1 MKFWDSSAVVAL
13 LVDEPAHRNV
23 TDVLAHDQGM
33 LVSWATPLECL
44 SALIRRTRD
53 GSLDEDGLRIAT
65 QRLRAVAAEWHEV
78 LPTPALRSV
87 AERMLRVHVLRATG
101 ALQLAAA
108 VVAAEHDPPSL
119 GFVCL
124 DERLIAGARREGFTV
139 E

>member
-13 LVDEPAHRNV
+13 LVDEPAHRKT
-23 TDVLAHDQGM
+23 TDVLADDQQM
-33 LVSWATPLECL
+33 LVWWATPLECL
-44 SALIRRTRD
+44 SALLRRTRD
-53 GSLDEDGLRIAT
+53 GSLSDDALRIAT
-65 QRLRAVAAEWHEV
+65 QRLRAVAVEWHEV

-87 AERMLRVHVLRATG
+87 AERMLRVHVLRAAD

-119 GFVCL
+119 AFVSL
-124 DERLIAGARREGFTV
+124 DERLIAAARREGFVV